1 MWRQRFSASL
11 EKATNCFSDGLL
23 SWEVNLDVRPA
34 FNNYKAVAYICSYLS
49 KCGNECSQA
58 MNQAV
63 EEAFEHNLD
72 NYQQMKPAVHSY
84 INKR

>member
-1 MWRQRFSASL
+1 M
-11 EKATNCFSDGLL
+11 
-23 SWEVNLDVRPA
+23 
-34 FNNYKAVAYICSYLS
+34 CSYLS